1 MYSAKHI
8 DSKTFILETKTI
20 LGIPPEVAVGISYRA
35 IMNEY
40 GQRPPYNCDNPL
52 PAAIH
57 LDVDDLDHYFKM
69 MDSESTAEAM
79 KMDGVKRETV
89 KTYILDKTMEL

>member
-1 MYSAKHI
+1 MYSTKHI
-8 DSKTFILETKTI
+8 YSKTYISETKSI

-40 GQRPPYNCDNPL
+40 GRRPLYDRDNPS

-57 LDVDDLDHYFKM
+57 LNVDEKIYM
-69 MDSESTAEAM
+69 VYQPRAS
-79 KMDGVKRETV
+79 
-89 KTYILDKTMEL
+89 